1 MRSHLG
7 LWMQHTLYDSMLGK
21 GSFTL
26 GFPLLSAGS
35 CLFLQARRRLL
46 KYKTNLHDPSYCSHG
61 ERDLLLFADGTLRY
75 LQFCAGTEVRSY
87 TYNGSDDIIL
97 FGSLGRLAMGMS
109 KCDIGSNERQK
120 LEEKVLVQLS
130 PTHNTVV
137 DVNLTSK
144 LLLPPGAAS
153 HLWLSTIF
161 FQDLNKNNAM
171 HVTIYLSPSIPALV
185 KWPACLNKHLWSSEG
200 TLHLFASSGH
210 DQ

>member
-61 ERDLLLFADGTLRY
+61 DRDLLLFADGTLRY

-87 TYNGSDDIIL
+87 TYNGSDDIVL
-97 FGSLGRLAMGMS
+97 FGPLGRLAMGMS
-109 KCDIGSNERQK
+109 KCDIGSNDRQK
-120 LEEKVLVQLS
+120 LEEKVLEQLS
-130 PTHNTVV
+130 PRHNTEV
-137 DVNLTSK
+137 DVNLITQ
-144 LLLPPGAAS
+144 LNLPSGAAS
-153 HLWLSTIF
+153 NLWLSAIF
-161 FQDLNKNNAM
+161 FQSLNKDNKV
-171 HVTIYLSPSIPALV
+171 HVTICLTRQPASV